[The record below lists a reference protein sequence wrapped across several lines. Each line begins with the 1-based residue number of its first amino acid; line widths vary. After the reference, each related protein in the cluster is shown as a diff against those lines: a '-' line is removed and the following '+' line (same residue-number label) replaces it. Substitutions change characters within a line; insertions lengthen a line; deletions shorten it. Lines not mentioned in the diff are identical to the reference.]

1 MMGAKEERVTEGL
14 ITQRRD
20 ATGAIA
26 FKNASEKHVFDSV
39 ECLCSRAACS
49 TGHHM

>member
-1 MMGAKEERVTEGL
+1 MMGAEEEKVTEGL
-14 ITQRRD
+14 ITQRRA
-20 ATGAIA
+20 ATDAIA

-39 ECLCSRAACS
+39 ECLWSWAACS